1 MHGVHRKEIMVI
13 KNYEVVN
20 CKALNVRKEASIES
34 SILGVVKAG
43 EIIQVVQPNA
53 VIEPTRKWH
62 KIKYKNKYGYVSASY
77 TKVKDYLSLVAK
89 NADKVFNK
97 IVEIGCIHKYSS
109 KTYAQMLKNKTA
121 TCATSTSIALQFAG
135 VLSSGEVVSHTEK
148 VGDESNVL
156 QKKNTISK
164 AILHSSYLNEG
175 TCSIVKIGKTY
186 SKMKS
191 KYKKKGIVYVYNSS
205 IGINAGENSIYC
217 LADASYQKKN
227 GKYVKVKLKGSYY
240 PFTHKILYAIVPNS

>member
-1 MHGVHRKEIMVI
+1 MVI

-20 CKALNVRKEASIES
+20 CKVLNVRKEASIKS

-109 KTYAQMLKNKTA
+109 KTYTQMLSNKTI
-121 TCATSTSIALQFAG
+121 TCGTASSIILQ
-135 VLSSGEVVSHTEK
+135 LSGLLPNGKVVSHTSK
-148 VGDESNVL
+148 IGDESNVL
-156 QKKNTISK
+156 LKKNTIAK
-164 AILHSSYLNEG
+164 AILHSGYLNDG

-186 SKMKS
+186 SKMES
-191 KYKKKGIVYVYNSS
+191 KYKKKGIIYIYNSTIS
-205 IGINAGENSIYC
+205 VNAGGNAIYC
-217 LADASYQKKN
+217 LLDTSYQKKN
-227 GKYVKVKLKGSYY
+227 GKYVKVKLKGNYY